1 MYQIVYWMKM
11 FSDGLV
17 QSPQPNI
24 PFYKKCLMFIDLIQ
38 QRSVKSSFLSPK
50 ILLTEN
56 RKDIE
61 YRIEFLKDV
70 LENNTQLQTEL
81 GGNRYIEIQNENI
94 VVEIQSD
101 SNITIPSLL
110 MAIENNGT
118 TIFTDLELIQGSNFI
133 NVNNEFDGY
142 HVLVL
147 LSGYTGNEINFD
159 TLVIS
164 VDANIASSLGDIDGN
179 GVVDILDVIQLINNI
194 LDNNYQLNADIN
206 SDGILNIIDIVL
218 LVNTILD

>member
-1 MYQIVYWMKM
+1 MQI
-11 FSDGLV
+11 
-17 QSPQPNI
+17 PI
-24 PFYKKCLMFIDLIQ
+24 
-38 QRSVKSSFLSPK
+38 
-50 ILLTEN
+50 
-56 RKDIE
+56 
-61 YRIEFLKDV
+61 
-70 LENNTQLQTEL
+70 NNTQLQTEL

-118 TIFTDLELIQGSNFI
+118 TTFTDLELIQGSNFI

-179 GVVDILDVIQLINNI
+179 GVVDILDVIQMVNIILENIVASEWEECASDSNGDGNIDI
-194 LDNNYQLNADIN
+194 LD
-206 SDGILNIIDIVL
+206 VME
-218 LVNTILD
+218 TI

>member
-1 MYQIVYWMKM
+1 M
-11 FSDGLV
+11 F
-17 QSPQPNI
+17 PI
-24 PFYKKCLMFIDLIQ
+24 
-38 QRSVKSSFLSPK
+38 
-50 ILLTEN
+50 
-56 RKDIE
+56 
-61 YRIEFLKDV
+61 
-70 LENNTQLQTEL
+70 NT
-81 GGNRYIEIQNENI
+81 IEIQNENI

-118 TIFTDLELIQGSNFI
+118 TTFTDLELIQGSNFI

-218 LVNTILD
+218 LVNAILD